1 MRLLAVLV
9 AFLPFVILELGLR
22 QFNDADLQG
31 VDQDPYVGLHQLR
44 PLFALNAENNRW
56 EIPPQRYNFFRPES
70 FPATK
75 PPDTRR
81 IFVLGGS
88 TVQGRPYATETAF
101 STWLRLRLESADMDT
116 NFEVINCGGVS
127 YASYRVAKILDEVL
141 LRDPDAVVLYT
152 GHNEFLED
160 RTYAHVRDM
169 GVAARWATA
178 VGSKLHTVRW
188 LQSFAKGKSDHKD
201 LPTTLSTEVNAKLD
215 HPGGLDSYQRDPA
228 WRLGVEEH
236 FRAKLQQMVRTTK
249 QHNIPMILCVP
260 ASDLVNTPPIKI
272 TKRNDWSKSEQVDFD
287 AAWSIASD
295 AESKAD
301 KRINAAR
308 ECLNIDAE
316 HAGANY
322 VLGRLLFDHGDSES
336 ARKHLIAARDA
347 DVCPLRAP
355 TSIVETTRLVAEQNN
370 VLLID
375 TPKLLDERNV
385 QGDPV
390 PDQISDPNRFVD
402 HLHPSIAGHQ
412 KIAAALTGQ
421 FQDLGWIKL
430 DQESEKRY
438 EIESQRH
445 MRELGEA
452 YFVRGKQR
460 LEGLRLWASGRAG
473 QLATD
478 VVGDDHE
485 APSGAI
491 QSVQNKE

>member
-1 MRLLAVLV
+1 M
-9 AFLPFVILELGLR
+9 
-22 QFNDADLQG
+22 
-31 VDQDPYVGLHQLR
+31 
-44 PLFALNAENNRW
+44 
-56 EIPPQRYNFFRPES
+56 
-70 FPATK
+70 
-75 PPDTRR
+75 
-81 IFVLGGS
+81 
-88 TVQGRPYATETAF
+88 
-101 STWLRLRLESADMDT
+101 
-116 NFEVINCGGVS
+116 
-127 YASYRVAKILDEVL
+127 
-141 LRDPDAVVLYT
+141 
-152 GHNEFLED
+152 
-160 RTYAHVRDM
+160 
-169 GVAARWATA
+169 
-178 VGSKLHTVRW
+178 
-188 LQSFAKGKSDHKD
+188 
-201 LPTTLSTEVNAKLD
+201 
-215 HPGGLDSYQRDPA
+215 
-228 WRLGVEEH
+228 
-236 FRAKLQQMVRTTK
+236 
-249 QHNIPMILCVP
+249 
-260 ASDLVNTPPIKI
+260 
-272 TKRNDWSKSEQVDFD
+272 
-287 AAWSIASD
+287 
-295 AESKAD
+295 
-301 KRINAAR
+301 
-308 ECLNIDAE
+308 
-316 HAGANY
+316 
-322 VLGRLLFDHGDSES
+322 
-336 ARKHLIAARDA
+336 IAARDA

-355 TSIVETTRLVAEQNN
+355 TSIVETTRLVAKQNN